1 MILSRSGVD
10 SRSSTVMIMTFYRC
24 QYPSLHIV
32 FILTVLLSCSFSF
45 VLNAQFDNLRNMS
58 LAEIQD
64 LLRVWYRYYQ
74 ILERQ
79 GLTTES
85 DRRKMGEFLSYSFS

>member
-1 MILSRSGVD
+1 
-10 SRSSTVMIMTFYRC
+10 MIMTFNRC

-32 FILTVLLSCSFSF
+32 FVLTVLLSCSCSF

-58 LAEIQD
+58 LAEIQE
-64 LLRVWYRYYQ
+64 LLRAWYRYYQ
-74 ILERQ
+74 VIERQ

-85 DRRKMGEFLSYSFS
+85 DRKKMGEFLSYSFS